1 MAANQFMVFGY
12 DVRDYGRLW
21 LSAWRDFLLGD
32 DSPVRAIFDSAVLL
46 EFPDGEKKA
55 FHCGQPV
62 ASSGPTGTVH
72 QTAIH
77 ETAMALPEELVLSR
91 TLKLPAA
98 AETELDAALC
108 LEIAASSPFAVDDT
122 AAGWRIFRQEDSRDI
137 NVDLVIVSR
146 SAVMSYLGESKG
158 IHDPLAREIWAPVS
172 DRWVTMRGFG
182 ESTRE
187 LGYTRRIV
195 RSGIIAVI
203 CVLLV
208 LAIIG
213 TSTALSGRRV
223 QKLEAIQAAV
233 RSESKAAMQLRDR
246 LAEIN
251 GIVAELNELNRRLP
265 SPQLEIARLTE
276 LLPDSAYV
284 TQYTQTGN
292 NIRIRGL
299 STDGATLQQ
308 ELTKVPTYQSVKA
321 TQAISRVGNSG
332 LEQFFLDLE
341 LKSNR

>member
-32 DSPVRAIFDSAVLL
+32 DSPVRAVFDSAVLL

-55 FHCGQPV
+55 FHGGQLV
-62 ASSGPTGTVH
+62 GSSTPTDTINE
-72 QTAIH
+72 TAI
-77 ETAMALPEELVLSR
+77 ALPEELVLSR
-91 TLKLPAA
+91 TLTLPAA
-98 AETELDAALC
+98 AETELDAALS

-122 AAGWRIFRQEDSRDI
+122 AAGWRIFRQADSRDI

-146 SAVMSYLGESKG
+146 SAVMSYLGDSKG

-172 DRWVTMRGFG
+172 DRWVVMKGFG

-187 LGYTRRIV
+187 LGYIRRIA
-195 RSGIIAVI
+195 RSGIIVAI
-203 CVLLV
+203 CMLLV
-208 LAIIG
+208 LAVIG

-223 QKLEAIQAAV
+223 QKLEVIQSAV
-233 RSESKAAMQLRDR
+233 RNESGTAMQLRDR

-251 GIVAELNELNRRLP
+251 GVVAELSALNERLP

-284 TQYTQTGN
+284 TQYTQTGRS
-292 NIRIRGL
+292 IRIRGL
-299 STDGATLQQ
+299 STDGASLQQ
-308 ELTKVPTYQSVKA
+308 ALTEVPAYTSVKA